1 MKHIYAHNYFR
12 KVLIPIFYGCD
23 STLVVRIGE
32 AIAGGRASTLVG
44 VVGIE
49 AGDSLSTG
57 ASRAQQLRRTLQEIA
72 RESRVH
78 ARTSARME
86 GIQAGLSSP
95 GLVQE
100 ASPLQSRLR
109 TRTSILVS
117 HHPWQDL
124 QHVIQEE
131 EADLLVLDWPC
142 YFGMLEKPPHDVLS
156 NLPCDLALVRGP
168 IRETLRNVFVPIR
181 GGPHGELALRIS
193 LAISRSQGAQ
203 ATSLHLISGIDQ
215 ARSDAPFQGI
225 SRVLGNI
232 PELKKLEMVSD
243 HPQETILCMAA
254 DYDLVVMGAS
264 ARPLSEIYGL
274 GNVVESLLE
283 ESPTGMVVVKTR
295 RTMEAD
301 VEDETTGSQA
311 ISVLVDRWF
320 AENTYNA
327 DEFSDLKELI
337 RLKERRKMTISLAMP
352 ALNEA
357 ETVGQVIR
365 TVKGELMDR
374 VPLLDE
380 IVLLDSNSTDETRA
394 IAADLGVPVYIHQ
407 QVLPQ
412 FGSRGGKGEA
422 LWKSLYVTKGDI
434 VLWIDTDVV
443 NIHPRFIYGLI
454 GPLLVNPRI
463 EFVKA
468 FYRRPIRVGERV
480 LAGGGGRVTELT
492 ARPLINLFFPEL
504 SGLIQPLSGEYGGRR
519 SLLERL
525 PFFSGYGVEIGLLI
539 DVLKRSGLDS
549 IAQVD
554 LQERVHHNQPL
565 EALSK
570 MSFAIIQAVQ
580 RKLEVYSGYSTL
592 EDVNLTMKLIRYETG
607 RLYLD
612 VEEIA
617 ELGRPP
623 MADLP
628 EYRQVQGL

>member
-1 MKHIYAHNYFR
+1 MKHTYARNYFR
-12 KVLIPIFYGCD
+12 RVLIPIFYGCD
-23 STLVVRIGE
+23 STLVLRIGE
-32 AIAGGRASTLVG
+32 AIAGGRATTLVG

-49 AGDSLSTG
+49 PGDSLSTG
-57 ASRAQQLRRTLQEIA
+57 ASRAQQLRRTLHEIA
-72 RESRVH
+72 KQKVVQ
-78 ARTSARME
+78 ARTSYRKTD
-86 GIQAGLSSP
+86 QYTNRFP
-95 GLVQE
+95 
-100 ASPLQSRLR
+100 SRLR
-109 TRTSILVS
+109 TRTSVVVS
-117 HHPWQDL
+117 HSPWQDL
-124 QHVIQEE
+124 QRVIQEE

-142 YFGMLEKPPHDVLS
+142 HFGMLETPPHDVLRD
-156 NLPCDLALVRGP
+156 LPCDLALVRGP
-168 IRETLRNVFVPIR
+168 IKEPLRRVLVPIR
-181 GGPHGELALRIS
+181 GGPHAELALRIS

-203 ATSLHLISGIDQ
+203 STSLHILPGDPQ
-215 ARSDAPFQGI
+215 ARSDAPYHGI
-225 SRVLGNI
+225 SRVLENI

-243 HPQETILCMAA
+243 HPQETILCIAA
-254 DYDLVVMGAS
+254 DYDMVVMGAS

-274 GNVVESLLE
+274 GKVVESLLD

-295 RTMEAD
+295 RTMEPD
-301 VEDETTGSQA
+301 PEDEATGSQA

-327 DEFSDLKELI
+327 DEFADLRELI
-337 RLKERRKMTISLAMP
+337 RLKERRNLSISLALP

-357 ETVGQVIR
+357 ITVGTVIQ
-365 TVKGELMDR
+365 TLKGELMDKA
-374 VPLLDE
+374 PLLDE

-407 QVLPQ
+407 EVLPQ
-412 FGSRGGKGEA
+412 FGSRSGKGEA
-422 LWKSLYVTKGDI
+422 LWKSLYVTRGDI
-434 VLWIDTDVV
+434 VLWIDTDIV

-454 GPLLVNPRI
+454 GPLLMNPKI

-580 RKLEVYSGYSTL
+580 RKLEVYSGYSAL